1 MSLIKEAADRMVSK
15 GQLTAKEYSLLE
27 KKGMFKEGF
36 VMPHLMGAMGKVLKG
51 TGGALKATGK
61 LLKTRE
67 IADTINSYV
76 PTLALVGGVGIT
88 TKQMVVDPMI
98 QKHKVDKSFSLMQ
111 SKVPQL
117 AEKDPQQIRDYF
129 DVVKT
134 FSPKSASNPLVA
146 GALVNKMMEFG
157 GVDHKL
163 VQDLNNIEGSDQGES
178 MLDKMVQT
186 AMSAVTKPP
195 KHEGSGGHTI
205 HGGTHNYFHS

>member
-1 MSLIKEAADRMVSK
+1 MSMIKEAADRMVSK
-15 GQLTAKEYSLLE
+15 GQLTKKEYGLLE

-36 VMPHLMGAMGKVLKG
+36 IMPHLVGAMGRVLKG
-51 TGGALKATGK
+51 TGEAAKATAK
-61 LLKTRE
+61 FLKPHDT
-67 IADTINSYV
+67 ADMINHYV
-76 PTLALVGGVGIT
+76 PTLALLGGVGIT
-88 TKQMVVDPMI
+88 TKQMVIDPLI

-111 SKVPQL
+111 AKVPQL
-117 AEKDPQQIRDYF
+117 MDKDPQQIRDYF

-163 VQDLNNIEGSDQGES
+163 VQDLNNIEGSDRGES

-186 AMSAVTKPP
+186 AMSAVTKPR
-195 KHEGSGGHTI
+195 HMGEEGGRTI
-205 HGGTHNYFHS
+205 HHYHTK